1 MSDDLFSVQGQIVL
15 VSGASRGIGRGL
27 AEGFAR
33 RGSTVIITGR
43 ENGTL
48 EKTAKEEGVSVPEAF
63 RRLAIRS
70 ARGDVRGASGT
81 KRGA

>member
-1 MSDDLFSVQGQIVL
+1 MTRLLKENTADDMSET
-15 VSGASRGIGRGL
+15 RK
-27 AEGFAR
+27 
-33 RGSTVIITGR
+33 R
-43 ENGTL
+43 EHVAAVRMNDHEKRTI

-70 ARGDVRGASGT
+70 ARGDVRGAIGT